1 MYIFSQ
7 FQTDLKFEPTQISR
21 RNKRDPPRIVDI
33 YSKILTTK
41 ELEKCKPS
49 IEMGEMEANG
59 PVTFAL
65 LTSFFFL
72 IALGS
77 REGGRLMPCRT
88 FISFQKFSFFFT
100 QQNFSINLVKT

>member
-65 LTSFFFL
+65 LTSFFFAPLFFFL

-77 REGGRLMPCRT
+77 RKGGRLMPCRT
-88 FISFQKFSFFFT
+88 FIYFQKFFFILNRIF
-100 QQNFSINLVKT
+100 L